1 MADHTASAKGILTL
15 PNELLLNI
23 FGILN
28 TRDLLPLT
36 PTCRHFH
43 SLILRLI
50 HGRLQIAAGL
60 DGHLL
65 YLECHHPSARL
76 TAPPMFCSTLGTP
89 GLDSLL
95 SDINDPDRYL
105 GQVQKMG
112 SLYSRFKPERNE
124 PELKVA
130 RRHPAGDV
138 PGSRTWQDTTIR
150 PAIRDEDNVVRD
162 TITVDAHE
170 LFSQLVT
177 VAYLAKRETTRGL
190 LCSLQEV
197 AEGTIRVWRDWLTRN
212 CESRSFTDQSTVVI
226 HHGESKSA
234 GASKDKK
241 RIDSVVDGGDP
252 TKDPRVLWIN
262 TQGEHVGIKL
272 KVTKQKQRA
281 TNLPLLY
288 SSDVEL
294 SVTYAVEFEEVSIRT
309 TNLLLKLEEAE
320 QQQSNDTGQAIIFGS
335 FRSAS

>member
-1 MADHTASAKGILTL
+1 
-15 PNELLLNI
+15 
-23 FGILN
+23 
-28 TRDLLPLT
+28 
-36 PTCRHFH
+36 
-43 SLILRLI
+43 
-50 HGRLQIAAGL
+50 
-60 DGHLL
+60 
-65 YLECHHPSARL
+65 
-76 TAPPMFCSTLGTP
+76 MFCSTLGTP

-294 SVTYAVEFEEVSIRT
+294 SVTYAVEFEGTLWFVESQWYRANAT
-309 TNLLLKLEEAE
+309 
-320 QQQSNDTGQAIIFGS
+320 QRSS
-335 FRSAS
+335 FEPQICSSS